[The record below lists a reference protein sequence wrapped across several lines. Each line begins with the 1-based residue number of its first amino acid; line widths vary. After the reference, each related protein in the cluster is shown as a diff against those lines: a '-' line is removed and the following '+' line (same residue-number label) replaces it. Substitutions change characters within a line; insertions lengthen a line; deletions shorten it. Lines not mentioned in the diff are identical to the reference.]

1 MPNISLILYSLYR
14 IKDTGVKEQ
23 QPRPPLCLSA
33 ARALQSRPT
42 LESVLPAPPPGGMGR
57 YRTAGIATVSL
68 IRRAGTLATA
78 LIPGSPQ
85 PELCRSSMSLP
96 PEPGEAEFQ
105 QRLEQLGGER
115 GAVVGVA
122 LGVLIGRFSAR
133 RPDA

>member
-1 MPNISLILYSLYR
+1 M
-14 IKDTGVKEQ
+14 KEQ
-23 QPRPPLCLSA
+23 QPRPPSAYALPEPFSPAQSLS
-33 ARALQSRPT
+33 QFCRP
-42 LESVLPAPPPGGMGR
+42 PPPGGMGR

-105 QRLEQLGGER
+105 QRFEQLSGEQ

-122 LGVLIGRFSAR
+122 LDMLFGRFSAR